1 MKELDLKVEED
12 AIKRANE
19 AVFDIIEENEK
30 EKAVK
35 RKEKELEDLIDQMAM
50 AIIDD
55 NKSSVGSDV
64 ADRAI
69 EKIAVERGK
78 RKTKEKEEKDDEQKT
93 KKTTRRKSTKS
104 I

>member
-1 MKELDLKVEED
+1 
-12 AIKRANE
+12 
-19 AVFDIIEENEK
+19 
-30 EKAVK
+30 
-35 RKEKELEDLIDQMAM
+35 MAM
-50 AIIDD
+50 AIIDE
-55 NKSSVGSDV
+55 NKKSVGLDV
-64 ADRAI
+64 ADKAI